1 MALDVRYDPATL
13 SALVRVR
20 PGRGVRTRRL
30 SEQAVGEYDR
40 GGRLISIQ
48 VEELDETAAEFIRN
62 ADEETLL
69 RVIAAM
75 AGRSKAGTGTRDA
88 MAGAEERV
96 VERPRATRRPAQK
109 PRPKKPPAAAAAE
122 EPAAKPKPRRRR
134 RTRKAPASES

>member
-1 MALDVRYDPATL
+1 MALDVRYDPVTL

-30 SEQAVGEYDR
+30 SEQAVGEYDK

-96 VERPRATRRPAQK
+96 VERPRPRRRAAAK
-109 PRPKKPPAAAAAE
+109 PRPKPAAAAAAE
-122 EPAAKPKPRRRR
+122 EPPKPKKRRRR
-134 RTRKAPASES
+134 PRKAPASES